1 MAPMATRSPVG
12 GEVHMLNRT
21 PSTLAQSAPTAEGL
35 RVQIQQQVQ
44 ALLDFAAGE
53 AAGRDERS
61 FKEFEKGLMPRIFQ
75 LAKLLVCLFL
85 CLREEQVAEGLGS
98 HVEIGGRRFHR
109 RPPQPRNLHTWF
121 GVVRYWRTYLRGPAT
136 KNGRTGF
143 HPLDV
148 KLGLTADRLS
158 MNVLSVATRL
168 ATKLSFAQTHAVL
181 TWLLLQPPS
190 TEVLE
195 QAVLGLGRHT
205 GEWFRSAPPPE
216 GDGEVLVIL
225 IDGKASPTATE
236 QELERRRGKRRK
248 RPAPSPRHR
257 GRDKRK
263 AYGKKPRRKKG
274 DKSKNGRVASMV
286 VMYTLKREGKRLLG
300 PINRWCYASFA
311 PKRHAFQVAR
321 REANKRGFTAAA
333 GKLIQVVTDGDED
346 LATYKKEY
354 FPEALHTLDI
364 MHALEYVWE
373 AGGCLFREGSNEL
386 KAWMETQKEHL
397 YHGRVGALLDE
408 LKRRLLA
415 IPTTGPGNK
424 GKRERLTTAIEYL
437 GKRVEQMN
445 YGELVAAD
453 LEIGSGAVEGAIKHI
468 IAARF
473 DKGGMRWI
481 RERAEALLQLRCI
494 EVNGDWE
501 RFIDYV
507 HDDIRRTQEQ
517 GRRLRLQQATP
528 AELPKL
534 LEAA

>member
-1 MAPMATRSPVG
+1 MR
-12 GEVHMLNRT
+12 
-21 PSTLAQSAPTAEGL
+21 AQIE
-35 RVQIQQQVQ
+35 QQVRG
-44 ALLDFAAGE
+44 LLSYAAGE
-53 AAGRDERS
+53 AGARDERT
-61 FKEFEKGLMPRIFQ
+61 FKEFEEGLIPRIFE

-85 CLREEQVAEGLGS
+85 CLREKQVTEGLGS
-98 HVEIGGRRFHR
+98 HVEIEGRRYHR
-109 RPPQPRNLHTWF
+109 RPPQPRNLNTWF
-121 GVVRYWRTYLRGPAT
+121 GVVRYFRTYLRGPVT
-136 KNGRTGF
+136 KEGRTGF
-143 HPLDV
+143 HLLDM

-168 ATKLSFAQTHAVL
+168 ATKLSFAQTYAVL
-181 TWLLLQPPS
+181 GWFMLQPPS

-205 GEWFRSAPPPE
+205 EEWFKNAPPPE

-225 IDGKASPTATE
+225 LDGKASPTATE

-248 RPAPSPRHR
+248 QKAASARHR

-274 DKSKNGRVASMV
+274 DKSKNGRVATMV
-286 VMYTLKREGKRLLG
+286 VMYTLKREGGQLLG
-300 PINRWCYASFA
+300 PLNRRFYASFA
-311 PKRHAFQVAR
+311 PKRYAFEVAR
-321 REANKRGFTAAA
+321 REANKRGFTAAS
-333 GKLIQVVTDGDED
+333 GKLIQIVTDGDD
-346 LATYKKEY
+346 DFAAYKKKY

-373 AGGCLFREGSNEL
+373 AGGCLYPEGSNEL

-397 YHGRVGALLDE
+397 YRGRVETLLNE

-415 IPTTGPGNK
+415 IPMTGPGNK
-424 GKRERLTTAIEYL
+424 GKRERLTAALEYL
-437 GKRVEQMN
+437 SKRVELMN
-445 YGELVAAD
+445 YGELMAAD

-494 EVNGDWE
+494 EMNGDWE
-501 RFIDYV
+501 RFIDSV
-507 HDDIRRTQEQ
+507 HGDICRTQAQ
-517 GRRLRLQQATP
+517 GRRIRLQQATP
-528 AELPKL
+528 AALPKP